1 MIRRM
6 SQKRPS
12 LGKGLEALLGQMTP
26 RPVPHGSPGA
36 AQTMDATTQQSAMRG
51 DELAKLPLD
60 LLQRGKYQPRID
72 MRQET
77 LEELASSIRA
87 QGVVQPIVVRPLGT
101 PASGESQRYE
111 IIAGERRWRAAQL
124 ANLSEIP
131 AVVRRVPDEAA
142 IAMALIENIQREDL
156 NPLEEARALDRLIS
170 EFGITHQQAADA
182 VGRSRAA
189 VSNLLRLLEL
199 APEVAA
205 HVEKRE
211 LEMGHARALLG
222 LSGRRQQVEVAAL
235 VARKSLSV
243 RETEALVRRMQQP
256 PASRKDADG
265 SPGRDPNV
273 RKLEEDLAEKLGA
286 KVAIQ
291 HGAGGKGKLVVN
303 YNSLDELDGI
313 LAHFN

>member
-1 MIRRM
+1 MIRSM

-12 LGKGLEALLGQMTP
+12 LGKGLEALLGQVAARPATP
-26 RPVPHGSPGA
+26 TASGTARAADADA
-36 AQTMDATTQQSAMRG
+36 AQRPASHG
-51 DELAKLPLD
+51 DELTKLPLD

-87 QGVVQPIVVRPLGT
+87 QGVVQPIVVRPVGT

-124 ANLSEIP
+124 ANLAEIP

-222 LSGRRQQVEVAAL
+222 LSARRQQVEVAAL
-235 VARKSLSV
+235 VARKGLSV
-243 RETEALVRRMQQP
+243 RETE
-256 PASRKDADG
+256 
-265 SPGRDPNV
+265 
-273 RKLEEDLAEKLGA
+273 
-286 KVAIQ
+286 
-291 HGAGGKGKLVVN
+291 
-303 YNSLDELDGI
+303 
-313 LAHFN
+313 